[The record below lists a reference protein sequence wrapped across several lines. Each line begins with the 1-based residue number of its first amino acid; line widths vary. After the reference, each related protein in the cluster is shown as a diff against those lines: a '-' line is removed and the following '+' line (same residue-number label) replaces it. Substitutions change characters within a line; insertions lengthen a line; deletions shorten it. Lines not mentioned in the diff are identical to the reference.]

1 MVTAILALGQDVKQ
15 TPPSAQADQQR
26 APLVTEPNRPG
37 VSVDKFPVVSVER
50 DWVDKTALA
59 FSLFALL
66 FTGALVTIG
75 SLGIRS
81 ANETLKA
88 IELQV
93 LEMRAQTRVNE
104 KVAEVARINAEAVVN
119 SERALILVSH
129 NAPAGSDT
137 WDFQFKATN
146 YGRSPAEIRWIF
158 FEPIPLGRDDTLPE
172 WPPYV
177 GTEDHMLMHRE
188 WVPPQGSIPVG
199 DHYTQAI
206 ANMAAGGLWQEL
218 QTGKKKLWLYG
229 VIRYRDKVSSEV
241 HETRFCYWKSPAQH
255 VGLLMG
261 GPSGYNDVT

>member
-1 MVTAILALGQDVKQ
+1 MFKWFAILAMVTAIWALGQNVKQ
-15 TPPSAQADQQR
+15 TPPSDQQR
-26 APLVTEPNRPG
+26 ARVVTEPNRPE
-37 VSVDKFPVVSVER
+37 VSVDKFPAVSLER

-93 LEMRAQTRVNE
+93 VEMRAQTRVNE

-137 WDFQFKATN
+137 WDFKFKATN
-146 YGRSPAEIRWIF
+146 YGRSPAEIHWIF
-158 FEPIPLGRDDTLPE
+158 FEPIPLGREDTLPE

-177 GTEDHMLMHRE
+177 GAEDHMLSIESGCRRKE
-188 WVPPQGSIPVG
+188 VFQLATTILRQSRTWLVAGFGKNSRTQRKGFGS
-199 DHYTQAI
+199 
-206 ANMAAGGLWQEL
+206 
-218 QTGKKKLWLYG
+218 
-229 VIRYRDKVSSEV
+229 
-241 HETRFCYWKSPAQH
+241 
-255 VGLLMG
+255 MG
-261 GPSGYNDVT
+261 